1 MKELAIWTV
10 AVALTLTTSA
20 RADEKQKTILKAIQ
34 DHAGSIVTVEFEC
47 KQTDGKGARK
57 YTNTGVVVSADGLIM
72 VTTVS
77 QVDPPVGG
85 RYQKPEEYTIIFGK
99 DIKAKASFLGK
110 DEELNLAL
118 LKIRKEDPREGEKAP
133 VLKALTLNRKAAL
146 SQAEEVLVLDR
157 LPKSA
162 DYEPTFRLMRVTAI
176 VVKPAAPPEY
186 RVSGSLSGVT
196 GCPVLNLKGQIVGFV
211 GREAVK
217 TSTDSGGGRRSVTVG
232 GRTFTIGGR
241 GRSRP
246 SNPRILLCR
255 DFSEFLADPSK
266 FLRRKCWFGVRG
278 IQALTRDLAKE
289 LEIEEKGGV
298 ILGEILERS
307 PAARA
312 GLKDADIIR
321 KINGEKVEIDEDKDV
336 EKFTKRIQR
345 AKAGSTL
352 VFTVLRTGDRGLEET
367 EVRAVMEEKPTQ
379 EYEVQDWEEK
389 TFGRRVKTITR
400 DFLDRERLPLDTPG
414 VRVTQV
420 ESAGWAFLAGV
431 RRGDIIRGIVLKKVK
446 NLKEFKAVMA
456 EVIKAE
462 EAEVCFG
469 VIRGGKSLFLCVR
482 PQWELRKT
490 KTKS

>member
-1 MKELAIWTV
+1 MKKLAIWTV
-10 AVALTLTTSA
+10 AVVLTLTTSA
-20 RADEKQKTILKAIQ
+20 RADDKQKVILKAIQ

-57 YTNTGVVVSADGLIM
+57 YTNTGVVVSADGLVM

-85 RYQKPEEYTIIFGK
+85 RYQKPEEYTIIFAK

-118 LKIRKEDPREGEKAP
+118 LKIKKEEPKEGEKAP
-133 VLKALTLNRKAAL
+133 VLKPLTLNRKATL
-146 SQAEEVLVLDR
+146 GQAEEVLVLDR

-176 VVKPAAPPEY
+176 VVKPAGPPEY
-186 RVSGSLSGVT
+186 RVTGSLSGVT
-196 GCPVLNLKGQIVGFV
+196 GCPVLNLKGQVVGLV

-217 TSTDSGGGRRSVTVG
+217 TSSDSGGGRSVTVG
-232 GRTFTIGGR
+232 GRTFYIGGR

-246 SNPRILLCR
+246 SNPRVLLCR

-278 IQALTRDLAKE
+278 IQALTKDLAKE
-289 LEIEEKGGV
+289 LEIKEKGGV

-307 PAARA
+307 PAAKG
-312 GLKDADIIR
+312 GLRDADIIK

-352 VFTVLRTGDRGLEET
+352 VFTVLRSGDKGLEEI
-367 EVRAVMEEKPTQ
+367 EVRAVMEEEPTQ

-389 TFGRRVKTITR
+389 TFGLRIKPITR
-400 DFLDRERLPLDTPG
+400 DFLDRERLPLDTAG
-414 VRVTQV
+414 VRVSQV
-420 ESAGWAFLAGV
+420 ESAGWAYLAGV
-431 RRGDIIRGIVLKKVK
+431 RRNDIIRGIVLKKVR
-446 NLKEFKAVMA
+446 NMKEFKAVIA
-456 EVIKAE
+456 DVIKAE

-482 PQWELRKT
+482 PQWELK
-490 KTKS
+490 KAKKKS